1 MRTPRTAVSVVLAAL
16 SILVAPPGRAADPE
30 PPFVSTGEVI
40 YRNSAAFDDTRV
52 RGPTVNMS
60 VTKDGRWG
68 GSILQKDVMLKV
80 EPDRISGAGV
90 NLLVKKKDGTLT
102 VEGLVNNV
110 RVRLEASAGKFVGRV
125 GTQQVES
132 TREPGSD
139 WFANA
144 GSGRQ
149 ATIRFKG
156 TAGQMPDVPMPQW
169 VFAVIGAI

>member
-1 MRTPRTAVSVVLAAL
+1 MRTPVPVALAAL
-16 SILVAPPGRAADPE
+16 SLLAALPALAGEPE
-30 PPFVSTGEVI
+30 TPFVSTGEVI
-40 YRNSAAFDDTRV
+40 YRNSAAFDATRV
-52 RGPTVNMS
+52 RGPTVNMGI
-60 VTKDGRWG
+60 TKDGQWG

-80 EPDRISGAGV
+80 TPDRISGAGV
-90 NLLVKKKDGTLT
+90 NLVVTRKDGTLT

-110 RVRLEASAGKFVGRV
+110 RVRLQASATKFVGRV
-125 GTQQVES
+125 GNQQVES

>member
-1 MRTPRTAVSVVLAAL
+1 MHVARIAALAAAVL
-16 SILVAPPGRAADPE
+16 SLAGPALAE
-30 PPFVSTGEVI
+30 EAPFVSTGEVV

-52 RGPTVNMS
+52 RGPTVNMAI
-60 VTKDGRWG
+60 TKDGRWG
-68 GSILQKDVMLKV
+68 GNILQKDVMLKV
-80 EPDRISGAGV
+80 TPDRISGAGV
-90 NLLVKKKDGTLT
+90 NLVVKKAGGKLT

-110 RVRLEASAGKFVGRV
+110 RVRLEASANKFVGRV

-139 WFANA
+139 WWVNA

>member
-1 MRTPRTAVSVVLAAL
+1 MHVARSAALAAVLLATAVPALAEEA
-16 SILVAPPGRAADPE
+16 
-30 PPFVSTGEVI
+30 PFVSTGEVV
-40 YRNSAAFDDTRV
+40 YRNSAAFDATRV
-52 RGPTVNMS
+52 RGPTVNMAI
-60 VTKDGRWG
+60 TKDGRWG

-80 EPDRISGAGV
+80 TPDRISGAGV
-90 NLLVKKKDGTLT
+90 NLVVKKADGKLT

-110 RVRLEASAGKFVGRV
+110 RVRLEASANKFVGRV

-139 WFANA
+139 WYVNA

-156 TAGQMPDVPMPQW
+156 DAGKMPDVPMPQW

>member
-1 MRTPRTAVSVVLAAL
+1 MRTNAVVAALAVLSLLAA
-16 SILVAPPGRAADPE
+16 APVQAAEPE
-30 PPFVSTGEVI
+30 APFVSTGEVV

-52 RGPTVNMS
+52 RGPTVNMAI
-60 VTKDGRWG
+60 TKDGHWG
-68 GSILQKDVMLKV
+68 GNILQKDVMLNV
-80 EPDRISGAGV
+80 TPDRISGAGV
-90 NLLVKKKDGTLT
+90 NLVVKKKDGKLT
-102 VEGLVNNV
+102 VEGLVNDV
-110 RVRLEASAGKFVGRV
+110 RVMLEATSGKFVGRV

-139 WFANA
+139 WYVNA

>member
-1 MRTPRTAVSVVLAAL
+1 MPVARAAVLAVAL
-16 SILVAPPGRAADPE
+16 LSVAAPVLAQEA
-30 PPFVSTGEVI
+30 PFVSTGEVV
-40 YRNSAAFDDTRV
+40 YRNSAAFDATRV
-52 RGPTVNMS
+52 RGPTVNMA

-80 EPDRISGAGV
+80 TPDRISGAGV
-90 NLLVKKKDGTLT
+90 NLVVKKADGKLT

-110 RVRLEASAGKFVGRV
+110 RVRLEASANKFVGRV

-132 TREPGSD
+132 SKEPGSD
-139 WFANA
+139 WWLNA

-149 ATIRFKG
+149 TTIRFKG
-156 TAGQMPDVPMPQW
+156 DAGKMPDVPMPQW

>member
-1 MRTPRTAVSVVLAAL
+1 MNAIRIAAVAAL
-16 SILVAPPGRAADPE
+16 ALLASPALAEEA
-30 PPFVSTGEVI
+30 PFVSTGEVV
-40 YRNSAAFDDTRV
+40 YRNSAAFDATRV
-52 RGPTVNMS
+52 RGPTVNMAI
-60 VTKDGRWG
+60 TKDGRWG

-80 EPDRISGAGV
+80 TPDRISGAGV
-90 NLLVKKKDGTLT
+90 NLVVKRKDGKLT

-110 RVRLEASAGKFVGRV
+110 RVLLEATSGKFTGRV

-139 WFANA
+139 WYVNA

-156 TAGQMPDVPMPQW
+156 AAGQMPDVPMPQW

>member
-1 MRTPRTAVSVVLAAL
+1 MHVARSAALAAVL
-16 SILVAPPGRAADPE
+16 LTAAVPALAE
-30 PPFVSTGEVI
+30 EAPFVSTGEVV
-40 YRNSAAFDDTRV
+40 YRNSAAFDATRV
-52 RGPTVNMS
+52 RGPTVNMAI
-60 VTKDGRWG
+60 TKDGRWG

-80 EPDRISGAGV
+80 TPDRISGAGV
-90 NLLVKKKDGTLT
+90 NLVVKKADGKLT

-110 RVRLEASAGKFVGRV
+110 RVRLEASANKFVGRV

-139 WFANA
+139 WYVNA

-156 TAGQMPDVPMPQW
+156 DAGKMPDVPMPQW

>member
-1 MRTPRTAVSVVLAAL
+1 MHVIRTAALAVAVLSLAAPVLAQEA
-16 SILVAPPGRAADPE
+16 
-30 PPFVSTGEVI
+30 PFVSTGEVV
-40 YRNSAAFDDTRV
+40 YRNSAAFDATRV
-52 RGPTVNMS
+52 RGPTVNMA

-80 EPDRISGAGV
+80 TPDRISGAGV
-90 NLLVKKKDGTLT
+90 NLVVKRAGGTLT

-110 RVRLEASAGKFVGRV
+110 RVRLEGSANKFVGRV

-132 TREPGSD
+132 TKEPGSD
-139 WFANA
+139 WWLNA

-156 TAGQMPDVPMPQW
+156 DAGKMPDVPMPQW

>member
-1 MRTPRTAVSVVLAAL
+1 MRTIRLVAAVLAASL
-16 SILVAPPGRAADPE
+16 AAGPALAADPE
-30 PPFVSTGEVI
+30 PPFVSTGEVV

-60 VTKDGRWG
+60 VTKDGHWG

-80 EPDRISGAGV
+80 TPDRISGAGV
-90 NLLVKKKDGTLT
+90 NLVVKKKDGTLT

-125 GTQQVES
+125 GSQQVES

-139 WFANA
+139 WYVNT

>member
-1 MRTPRTAVSVVLAAL
+1 MHVARIAAL
-16 SILVAPPGRAADPE
+16 AVAVLSVAAPALGE
-30 PPFVSTGEVI
+30 EAPFVSTGEVV
-40 YRNSAAFDDTRV
+40 YRNSAAFDATRV
-52 RGPTVNMS
+52 RGPTVNMAI
-60 VTKDGRWG
+60 TKDGRWG

-80 EPDRISGAGV
+80 TPDRISGAGV
-90 NLLVKKKDGTLT
+90 NLVVKKADGKLT

-110 RVRLEASAGKFVGRV
+110 RVRLEASANKFVGRV

-132 TREPGSD
+132 NREPGSD
-139 WFANA
+139 WYVNA

-156 TAGQMPDVPMPQW
+156 AAGQMPDVPMPQW